1 MNTIINVSNILF
13 KSKVDQTN
21 KQKQHDSSIIDQDSI
36 SNQKI
41 IDKENYNVEDTLVKE
56 EIKLQ
61 KLRNSSHKPKHSI
74 LKIFN
79 TVLYEFLIMFFYII
93 LSPFY
98 FFDTYTTKINS
109 SSSLD
114 KNGKDYDVS
123 IEIVDKE
130 PGNEHQERLFF
141 PKKLIPQ
148 SVLTKKKVL
157 ILDLDETLIH
167 STNLSEELNNKFE
180 NANSEEMY
188 ILDKN
193 GTTISMDTKNAT
205 SMKNFNK
212 VDSFQI
218 EVSFKLPKSTNIPP
232 IFANSRNSEQTEVTS
247 IYKVYQRPYLLQFLK
262 TCSIWYDIIIYTA
275 SLREYSEPIINQL
288 EQLSGANFINRLYRK
303 DCKMTPSGYVK
314 PLDLIVDMY
323 TPMDLKTT
331 ESTGN
336 FNGNDTFNAQR
347 RVKGSKIISKES
359 MIIID
364 NMPVSF
370 KEDVDNGIQI
380 NSWYG
385 DPRDIELLKLLP
397 LLEGLRNVAD
407 VRLVLGLRNINSDM
421 LN

>member
-1 MNTIINVSNILF
+1 MNTIINVSNIFF
-13 KSKVDQTN
+13 KSKTN
-21 KQKQHDSSIIDQDSI
+21 ELDKQKQHESSIINQESV

-41 IDKENYNVEDTLVKE
+41 IDKEKYNVEDNLVKE
-56 EIKLQ
+56 ELGVQ
-61 KLRNSSHKPKHSI
+61 KLRKSSQKTRLGVLRIS
-74 LKIFN
+74 N

-109 SSSLD
+109 SSVD
-114 KNGKDYDVS
+114 KTGKDHNANV
-123 IEIVDKE
+123 ETGAKN
-130 PGNEHQERLFF
+130 PGNEEEEILFF

-148 SVLTKKKVL
+148 SVLTKRKIL

-180 NANSEEMY
+180 NSDSEEMY

-193 GTTISMDTKNAT
+193 GLTISMDTKKTA
-205 SMKNFNK
+205 SLKNFNK

-218 EVSFKLPKSTNIPP
+218 EVSFKLPKNTNIPP
-232 IFANSRNSEQTEVTS
+232 IFANSRNSEQTSVTS
-247 IYKVYQRPYLLQFLK
+247 IYKVYQRPYLLQFIK

-288 EQLSGANFINRLYRK
+288 EQLSGVNFIHRLYRK

-323 TPMDLKTT
+323 TPIELDVNPNNTSA
-331 ESTGN
+331 ST
-336 FNGNDTFNAQR
+336 QR
-347 RVKGSKIISKES
+347 KVKSNKIISKES

-370 KEDVDNGIQI
+370 RDDVENGIQI
-380 NSWYG
+380 HSWYG

-407 VRLVLGLRNINSDM
+407 VRLVLGLRNIKPD
-421 LN
+421 LLG

>member
-13 KSKVDQTN
+13 KSKAEQSD
-21 KQKQHDSSIIDQDSI
+21 KHKQHDSSGIDEESV

-41 IDKENYNVEDTLVKE
+41 IDNEKYNVEGGLVKE
-56 EIKLQ
+56 ELKLQ
-61 KLRNSSHKPKHSI
+61 KLRNSSQKTK
-74 LKIFN
+74 LGLFRIFN

-98 FFDTYTTKINS
+98 FFDAYTTKINS
-109 SSSLD
+109 SSVH
-114 KNGKDYDVS
+114 KNGKDYDVD
-123 IEIVDKE
+123 IEPLAKNSK
-130 PGNEHQERLFF
+130 NEEQEILFF

-148 SVLTKKKVL
+148 SVLTKRKVL

-167 STNLSEELNNKFE
+167 STNLSEGLSNKFE
-180 NANSEEMY
+180 NSDSEEMY

-193 GTTISMDTKNAT
+193 GSTISMDTKKTA

-218 EVSFKLPKSTNIPP
+218 EVSFKLPKDTNIPP
-232 IFANSRNSEQTEVTS
+232 IFANSRNTEQTSVTS

-275 SLREYSEPIINQL
+275 SLREYSEPIINQI
-288 EQLSGANFINRLYRK
+288 EQLSGVNFINRLYRK

-323 TPMDLKTT
+323 TPADLGSMIKYV
-331 ESTGN
+331 
-336 FNGNDTFNAQR
+336 NGTAVPTQR
-347 RVKGSKIISKES
+347 KGKSNKIISKES

-370 KEDVDNGIQI
+370 KDDVENGIQI

-407 VRLVLGLRNINSDM
+407 VRLVLGLRNIKPD
-421 LN
+421 LLC

>member
-13 KSKVDQTN
+13 KSKANQSD
-21 KQKQHDSSIIDQDSI
+21 KQKQHDSSSIDQESV

-41 IDKENYNVEDTLVKE
+41 VDKEKYNVEDNLVKE
-56 EIKLQ
+56 ELKLQ
-61 KLRNSSHKPKHSI
+61 KLRNSSQKTR
-74 LKIFN
+74 LGVLRIFN

-109 SSSLD
+109 SSVD
-114 KNGKDYDVS
+114 MNGKDYNVS
-123 IEIVDKE
+123 IEMVAKDPE
-130 PGNEHQERLFF
+130 
-141 PKKLIPQ
+141 KLIPQ
-148 SVLTKKKVL
+148 SVLTKRKVL

-180 NANSEEMY
+180 NSDSEEMY

-193 GTTISMDTKNAT
+193 GSTISMDTKKTA
-205 SMKNFNK
+205 SLKNFSK

-218 EVSFKLPKSTNIPP
+218 EVSFKLPKNTNIPP
-232 IFANSRNSEQTEVTS
+232 IFANSRNAEQTSVTS

-288 EQLSGANFINRLYRK
+288 EQLSGVSFINRLYRK

-323 TPMDLKTT
+323 TPVDLDVNVN
-331 ESTGN
+331 ETGVS
-336 FNGNDTFNAQR
+336 AQR
-347 RVKGSKIISKES
+347 KAKGNKI
-359 MIIID
+359 
-364 NMPVSF
+364 PVSF
-370 KEDVDNGIQI
+370 REDVENGIQI

-397 LLEGLRNVAD
+397 LLEGLKNVAD
-407 VRLVLGLRNINSDM
+407 VRLVLGLRNINPDLLS
-421 LN
+421 

>member
-13 KSKVDQTN
+13 KSKANQSD
-21 KQKQHDSSIIDQDSI
+21 KQKQHDSSSIDQESV

-41 IDKENYNVEDTLVKE
+41 VDKEKYNVEDNLVKE
-56 EIKLQ
+56 ELKLQ
-61 KLRNSSHKPKHSI
+61 KLRNSSQKTR
-74 LKIFN
+74 LGVLRIFN

-109 SSSLD
+109 SSVD
-114 KNGKDYDVS
+114 KNGKDYNVS
-123 IEIVDKE
+123 IEMVAKDPE
-130 PGNEHQERLFF
+130 NEQQEILFF

-148 SVLTKKKVL
+148 SVLTKRKVL

-180 NANSEEMY
+180 NSDSEEMY

-193 GTTISMDTKNAT
+193 GSTISMDTKKTA
-205 SMKNFNK
+205 SLKNFNK

-218 EVSFKLPKSTNIPP
+218 EVSFKLPKNTNIPP
-232 IFANSRNSEQTEVTS
+232 IFANSRNAEQTSVTS

-288 EQLSGANFINRLYRK
+288 EQLSGVSFINRLYRK

-323 TPMDLKTT
+323 TPVDLDVNVN
-331 ESTGN
+331 ETGVS
-336 FNGNDTFNAQR
+336 AQR
-347 RVKGSKIISKES
+347 KAKGNKIISKES

-370 KEDVDNGIQI
+370 REDVENGIQI

-397 LLEGLRNVAD
+397 LLEGLKNVAD
-407 VRLVLGLRNINSDM
+407 VRLVLGLRNINPDLLS
-421 LN
+421 